1 MIAEGRVLLLAGT
14 EEDLCRLP
22 EGCWIGGTA
31 GYFVTP
37 QGGVAAAGQI
47 FYADFTAI
55 ADGASWRS
63 FDAGDIHELAQ
74 YYPDNGFAILLLPG
88 FSKLLGSVAGRI
100 MEFDGLYNLPL
111 MGWVSAVA
119 LEGLPLILPPGARP
133 KVFAGSGQAAAERA
147 SVLYITLPEQYFAQ
161 LHIANLFGPGTGPE
175 IRFPASGQFSNG
187 DCLIGGVRGNLARY
201 MVEQGIDRR
210 LPLVADHEG
219 ALLNISILLAD
230 DERVVFLAPV
240 SSALTYRF
248 AEEVLDY
255 AAEFARAAAEIEL
268 DQTAHACICALHYY
282 HARLSYDCDDAAPQ
296 PCELPVQ
303 APDMIAPV
311 TFGQI
316 AYTVLNQTLT
326 CLTIGRSEEGLEDF
340 AP

>member
-14 EEDLCRLP
+14 EEDLSSLP

-31 GYFVTP
+31 GFFITP

-55 ADGASWRS
+55 AAAAHWRS
-63 FDAGDIHELAQ
+63 FDAGDIHGLAQ
-74 YYPDNGFAILLLPG
+74 HYPENGFAILLLPG
-88 FSKLLGSVAGRI
+88 FSRLLGEVAGRI

-111 MGWVSAVA
+111 MGWVSAVT
-119 LEGLPLILPPGARP
+119 LEGLPHILPREVLP
-133 KVFAGSGQAAAERA
+133 KIFAGGPKAEAERA
-147 SVLYITLPEQYFAQ
+147 AVLYVSLPEQYFAQ
-161 LHIANLFGPGTGPE
+161 LHIANLFSPGTGPD
-175 IRFPASGQFSNG
+175 IRFPASGQFSDG
-187 DCLIGGVRGNLARY
+187 TCLIGGTRGNLGRY
-201 MVEQGIDRR
+201 MAEQDIDRR

-219 ALLNISILLAD
+219 ALLNVSILRAD
-230 DERVVFLAPV
+230 AERVMFLAPV

-255 AAEFARAAAEIEL
+255 AAEFARATAEIEPG
-268 DQTAHACICALHYY
+268 QAAHTCICALHYY
-282 HARLSYDCDDAAPQ
+282 YAGLSYDGDGHP
-296 PCELPVQ
+296 PRPRVGPG
-303 APDMIAPV
+303 PDIIAPV

-326 CLTIGRSEEGLEDF
+326 CLSIGRSDEGLEDF